1 MYSGTFKGL
10 VLWAVHKENVGVV
23 EEMVSIRLTFHL
35 RQSLN
40 LTSGSLT

>member
-10 VLWAVHKENVGVV
+10 VLWAVHKEDVV
-23 EEMVSIRLTFHL
+23 DELVSIRLSFHL